1 MPAYATTTTIK
12 HVNLHSPPKDTGGA
26 LKDSASVSRHSP
38 VISLPP
44 LDYLQQHRRGSITD
58 PSLHAASANLSA
70 GSRHVDGPRPAANYT
85 FGDSGSST
93 YNSESSSKQM
103 RKILRSPSAE
113 WEPAKGVSP
122 LQTSLPPNGGTKT
135 TDHMNVDSS
144 NERQSPRVN
153 TRQLDD
159 SDHSSRRQSIA
170 NSSDSQMSHG
180 TKRKTSAYR
189 EANGSDE
196 ADSQL
201 VGPGVPSPMN
211 LDSEGRAQKR
221 RGSTIE
227 MSRIAQL
234 SIYDQRRHS
243 VHSGTIGPVA
253 APGIAGGNGHW
264 WLNERRDSLPP
275 SFPNGTSVYPSAL
288 SGDQPHGR
296 PAAPSTPGS
305 MATFAWSS
313 TQHPD
318 GPQDP
323 NIQHHPRSFETQP
336 MQMTMMPPMTFPPD
350 RRMSVP
356 ESSSSAIGPTRNI
369 RSRSRPPSRQLRE
382 TSQTATT
389 AGPAPPADEPCS
401 APSPS
406 SSSLKPPKEPGSTP
420 YSRSPELRVSHKL
433 AERKRRKEMK
443 DLFDELRDQ
452 LPADR
457 GMKASKWEILS
468 KAIDFVATLKQS
480 HQDMVREIEM
490 LRHELESMRQGIPPF
505 GPGGPPHTMV
515 YGQGAPV
522 PGSYPPPPGTIP
534 HPPPHQHQQPPH
546 QPQPLSRPPSSEN
559 PYPAGGAPTTHSAAP
574 TVAPSAAPVT
584 NGAASIPTNKSEV
597 QPM

>member
-1 MPAYATTTTIK
+1 MPTSTTTATIK
-12 HVNLHSPPKDTGGA
+12 HVNLYSQPKDTGGGTPA
-26 LKDSASVSRHSP
+26 LKDVSRHSP

-58 PSLHAASANLSA
+58 PSLHAASANSSA
-70 GSRHVDGPRPAANYT
+70 GPRHIDGPRPAANYT
-85 FGDSGSST
+85 FGDGGGST
-93 YNSESSSKQM
+93 HNSEPSSKQM

-113 WEPAKGVSP
+113 WEPTKGIAP

-153 TRQLDD
+153 TRQAED

-170 NSSDSQMSHG
+170 NSSDSQMPHG
-180 TKRKTSAYR
+180 TKRKTSTYR
-189 EANGSDE
+189 DSNGSDDT
-196 ADSQL
+196 DSQL

-211 LDSEGRAQKR
+211 IDSEGRAQKR
-221 RGSTIE
+221 RGSTVE

-243 VHSGTIGPVA
+243 VHSGTIASRAG
-253 APGIAGGNGHW
+253 PGISGGNGHW

-275 SFPNGTSVYPSAL
+275 SFPNGTSGYPSAL

-305 MATFAWSS
+305 MATFAWSAA
-313 TQHPD
+313 QHPD
-318 GPQDP
+318 GSQDP

-356 ESSSSAIGPTRNI
+356 ESSTSTIGPTRNI

-382 TSQTATT
+382 NSQTVTT
-389 AGPAPPADEPCS
+389 AVGPAPPAEEPSS
-401 APSPS
+401 APSP

-468 KAIDFVATLKQS
+468 KAIDFVTNLKQS

-490 LRHELESMRQGIPPF
+490 LRHELESMRQGIPSF
-505 GPGGPPHTMV
+505 GPGGPPHAMV

-522 PGSYPPPPGTIP
+522 PGPYPPPPGAIS
-534 HPPPHQHQQPPH
+534 HPPPHPHQQPSHP
-546 QPQPLSRPPSSEN
+546 PQPRPPSSEN
-559 PYPAGGAPTTHSAAP
+559 PYPAAPTTLPPAP
-574 TVAPSAAPVT
+574 TGAPPAPTT
-584 NGAASIPTNKSEV
+584 NGVTSIPANKSEV

>member
-1 MPAYATTTTIK
+1 MPASTTTATIK
-12 HVNLHSPPKDTGGA
+12 HVNLYSQPKDTGSGSSA
-26 LKDSASVSRHSP
+26 LKDVSRHSP

-58 PSLHAASANLSA
+58 PSLHAASANSSA
-70 GSRHVDGPRPAANYT
+70 GPRHIDGPRPAANYT
-85 FGDSGSST
+85 FGDGGGST
-93 YNSESSSKQM
+93 HNSESSSKQM

-113 WEPAKGVSP
+113 WEPAKGIAP
-122 LQTSLPPNGGTKT
+122 LQTSHPLNGGTKT

-144 NERQSPRVN
+144 HEKQSPRVN
-153 TRQLDD
+153 TRQADD

-170 NSSDSQMSHG
+170 NSSDSQMPHG
-180 TKRKTSAYR
+180 TKRKTSTYR
-189 EANGSDE
+189 EANGSDDT
-196 ADSQL
+196 DSQL

-211 LDSEGRAQKR
+211 IDSEGRAQKR

-243 VHSGTIGPVA
+243 VHSGSIASATG
-253 APGIAGGNGHW
+253 PGISGGNGHW

-275 SFPNGTSVYPSAL
+275 SFPNGTTSGYPSAL

-305 MATFAWSS
+305 MATFAWSPA
-313 TQHPD
+313 QHPD
-318 GPQDP
+318 GSQDP
-323 NIQHHPRSFETQP
+323 NIQHHPRPFETQP
-336 MQMTMMPPMTFPPD
+336 MQMTMMPPMTFPSD

-356 ESSSSAIGPTRNI
+356 EGSTSTIGPTRNI

-382 TSQTATT
+382 NSQTVTT
-389 AGPAPPADEPCS
+389 AVGPAPPAEEPSS

-406 SSSLKPPKEPGSTP
+406 PGLKPPKEPGSTP

-468 KAIDFVATLKQS
+468 KAIDFVTNLKQS

-490 LRHELESMRQGIPPF
+490 LRHELESMRQGIPSF
-505 GPGGPPHTMV
+505 GPGAPPHAMV

-522 PGSYPPPPGTIP
+522 PGPYPPPPPPPGAIS
-534 HPPPHQHQQPPH
+534 HPPPHPHQQPPH
-546 QPQPLSRPPSSEN
+546 PPQPRPPSSEN
-559 PYPAGGAPTTHSAAP
+559 PYPAAPTTLPSAP
-574 TVAPSAAPVT
+574 TGAPPAPTT
-584 NGAASIPTNKSEV
+584 NGVASIPTNKSEV
-597 QPM
+597 QSM